1 MYALYTDQKI
11 LMIYDGKEDIT
22 QGRFNS
28 VQEFIF
34 MFFFM
39 LKTRFYIFLKIRKN
53 VKKTLSK
60 S

>member
-53 VKKTLSK
+53 VKKNAQ
-60 S
+60 